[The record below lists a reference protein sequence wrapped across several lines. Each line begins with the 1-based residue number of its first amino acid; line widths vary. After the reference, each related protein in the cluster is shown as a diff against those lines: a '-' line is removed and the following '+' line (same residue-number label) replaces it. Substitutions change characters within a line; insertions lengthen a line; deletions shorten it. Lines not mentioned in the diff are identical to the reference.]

1 MNKFNFQTM
10 MEHGYLIIPKSLLQ
24 QQIEEQD
31 VQEGEIEAFLKI
43 LMKVNYS
50 DTLYNS
56 RQYTDYPC
64 KRGESLYSYR
74 DWSHIFHWSVGRT
87 FRFFQGLNSLGVI
100 EIITHPDS
108 ASLHIR
114 VVEYD
119 KWMGK
124 FDDNKQ
130 KKKTVNEKFRVFWD
144 EYHSTTQLPKVNI
157 AKAQREWKK
166 LSSKEQQLA
175 IDHIEEYYFH
185 QTNFKYLL
193 QAGSYLANKAFLDE
207 Y

>member
-10 MEHGYLIIPKSLLQ
+10 MEHGYLIVPKSLLQ

-50 DTLYNS
+50 DTLYNN

-74 DWSHIFHWSVGRT
+74 DWSHILHWSVGRT